1 MTTITNINI
10 RVYYKVALYPEDT
23 FDSDNWED
31 YYDFVKDRE
40 DKFNLHLITND
51 KASFVTKKFIEY
63 CNWNKE
69 DDEYVNKISY
79 YGNGL
84 FIAELYFSYLHLD
97 DIRDMYY
104 ETEIKEIIL
113 SQLFPD
119 TNSNINSNYIHIN
132 DIYYEIDTEIESV
145 YIINS
150 NGKELE
156 LLFTNNEQEE
166 LEIEEELKEEELKE
180 EELKEEEEQLIKRE
194 IEEGEEETE
203 KREIEK
209 REIEKKENKRYKEKV
224 LLKKQI
230 SIYKKRDSN
239 IIHAEME
246 LEDYED

>member
-10 RVYYKVALYPEDT
+10 RVYYKVALYPQDT
-23 FDSDNWED
+23 FDSENWED

-40 DKFNLHLITND
+40 EKFNLHLVTND
-51 KASFVTKKFIEY
+51 NASFVTKKFIEY

-69 DDEYVNKISY
+69 DDEYVKKISY

-104 ETEIKEIIL
+104 ETEIKEIII

-119 TNSNINSNYIHIN
+119 TNSNINSNYMYIN
-132 DIYYEIDTEIESV
+132 DTYYELDTEIESV

-166 LEIEEELKEEELKE
+166 LELEEEQQET
-180 EELKEEEEQLIKRE
+180 EQLIKKE
-194 IEEGEEETE
+194 IEE
-203 KREIEK
+203 IEN
-209 REIEKKENKRYKEKV
+209 KENKEKI
-224 LLKKQI
+224 LLKNQI
-230 SIYKKRDSN
+230 TIYKKEDSN
-239 IIHAEME
+239 IIHAEIEME

>member
-10 RVYYKVALYPEDT
+10 RVYYKVALYPQDT

-40 DKFNLHLITND
+40 EKFNLHLVTND
-51 KASFVTKKFIEY
+51 NALFVTKKFIEY

-69 DDEYVNKISY
+69 DDEYIKKISY

-104 ETEIKEIIL
+104 ETEIKEIII

-145 YIINS
+145 YIINR

-166 LEIEEELKEEELKE
+166 LEIEEEQQEI
-180 EELKEEEEQLIKRE
+180 EEEQIEEEQKETEELIKRE
-194 IEEGEEETE
+194 IEE
-203 KREIEK
+203 IEN
-209 REIEKKENKRYKEKV
+209 KENKEKI
-224 LLKKQI
+224 LLKNQI
-230 SIYKKRDSN
+230 TIYKKEDSN
-239 IIHAEME
+239 IIHAEIE
-246 LEDYED
+246 IKIEDYDD

>member
-113 SQLFPD
+113 SQKLPTRLLVKKNQKSFFP
-119 TNSNINSNYIHIN
+119 INSSSFLSFLRKNSSLLEFLQKSGSIQSTILKDLIGIHH
-132 DIYYEIDTEIESV
+132 
-145 YIINS
+145 
-150 NGKELE
+150 
-156 LLFTNNEQEE
+156 F
-166 LEIEEELKEEELKE
+166 
-180 EELKEEEEQLIKRE
+180 
-194 IEEGEEETE
+194 
-203 KREIEK
+203 
-209 REIEKKENKRYKEKV
+209 
-224 LLKKQI
+224 
-230 SIYKKRDSN
+230 
-239 IIHAEME
+239 
-246 LEDYED
+246 